1 MTTRRGFLQVMAG
14 GAAILALGAKRHTSS
29 TFGVQ
34 LWSLRDQLQKDLP
47 GTLAQIAAMG
57 FRDVETA
64 GFYGLSAAD
73 FAAAARKAG
82 LACRSGHFPYERW
95 RDDAAGVVRD
105 AKTMG
110 ASLVICPWI
119 THEGAFTRES
129 CLGAAK
135 VFTAAARTAKAEGLR
150 FGYHLHGY
158 EFVPAAEGTL
168 FELLVA
174 ETPADL
180 VGFQVDVVWAL
191 AGGNNPAAL
200 IEKLG
205 RRAISTHLKDLSRD
219 IKFTPPTSDLPVTGN
234 VVLGTGVIDFP
245 AILAASKKAG
255 IELHFLEDEGPDS
268 VQHLPQDL
276 KYIQRLV
283 GQRS

>member
-1 MTTRRGFLQVMAG
+1 V
-14 GAAILALGAKRHTSS
+14 
-29 TFGVQ
+29 
-34 LWSLRDQLQKDLP
+34 P

-73 FAAAARKAG
+73 FAAATKKAG

-95 RDDAAGVVRD
+95 RDDAASIVRD
-105 AKTMG
+105 AKTVG
-110 ASLVICPWI
+110 AELVICPWI
-119 THEGAFTRES
+119 PHEGAFTRDN
-129 CLGAAK
+129 CLAAAK
-135 VFTAAARTAKAEGLR
+135 VFAAAARAANASGLR

-158 EFVPAAEGTL
+158 EFVSAPEGTL
-168 FELLVA
+168 FDVLMA

-180 VGFQVDVVWAL
+180 VGVQVDIVWAL
-191 AGGNNPAAL
+191 AGGNDPAKL

-234 VVLGTGVIDFP
+234 VVLGTGVLDFP
-245 AILAASKKAG
+245 AILAASKKVG
-255 IELHFLEDEGPDS
+255 IALHFLEDEGPES
-268 VQHLPQDL
+268 VEHLPQDL
-276 KYIQRLV
+276 RYVQKLAGVRA
-283 GQRS
+283 